1 MHYSM
6 LSAMLALSLTGSLIA
21 QSKAEAGKGSQPKTT
36 TTASADGE
44 SRLPVKRVVLYKNG
58 VAYFEHAARVHG
70 TADLSIDFTT
80 SQLNDV
86 LKSGRWMEVGSKQR

>member
-36 TTASADGE
+36 TTASTDAE
-44 SRLPVKRVVLYKNG
+44 SRLPVKRVVLGGKFSAWFRWRDAGWKSVQNSAEFSAHLLLTISDSG
-58 VAYFEHAARVHG
+58 HRAAP
-70 TADLSIDFTT
+70 SPP
-80 SQLNDV
+80 
-86 LKSGRWMEVGSKQR
+86 